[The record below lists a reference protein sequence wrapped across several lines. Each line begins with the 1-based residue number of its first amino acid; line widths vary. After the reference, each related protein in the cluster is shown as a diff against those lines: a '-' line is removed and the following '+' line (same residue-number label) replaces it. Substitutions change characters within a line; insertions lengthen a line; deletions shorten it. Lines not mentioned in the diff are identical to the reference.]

1 MKFEITVL
9 IETYAKNKNDGLRL
23 KTVTDRIMECFALPK
38 YTLTWTGPGAFT
50 VSEQGTGKCV
60 YTAEDARRARF
71 GWADDVVITIHND
84 DTVSVYSLPLN
95 QTITS
100 VGPYKRYAISP
111 EGDRMVAI
119 NKNGKAKLIDLRN
132 GDVLGVFESDRG
144 DISEVSYAP
153 NGDYIVAITGES
165 GYILDR
171 ENLSY
176 IRRIDYGNPIHSLE
190 ISPDKRF
197 AIINGD
203 LCNAELGGI
212 RPVKLRISDEAE
224 AEKANHRKCEDIYSS
239 DAEWDYS
246 ISRWE
251 RCFRFS
257 PDSSYLLMV
266 ADVKSTEYNVCD
278 GRYFT
283 SDSSNIYV
291 FDAKRLIEICVL
303 NKGGYTEALFSP
315 DGLYIAGRTK
325 DCIKLWKCGTWE
337 LCAELL
343 MDSKGISF
351 SRDGKY
357 LMVSQ

>member
-1 MKFEITVL
+1 MKFEITTL
-9 IETYAKNKNDGLRL
+9 IETYAKNKNDDLRL

-38 YTLTWTGPGAFT
+38 YTLTWTGTSAFT
-50 VSEQGTGKCV
+50 VSEQGAGKCI
-60 YTAEDARRARF
+60 YTAENARRARF
-71 GWADDVVITIHND
+71 GWADDVVITLHDD

-100 VGPYKRYAISP
+100 VGPYKRYEISP

-119 NKNGKAKLIDLRN
+119 NKGDKVKLIDLRN

-144 DISEVSYAP
+144 DISEVSCAP
-153 NGDYIVAITGES
+153 NGDYYVAITGKS

-171 ENLSY
+171 ENLGY
-176 IRRIDYGNPIHSLE
+176 ICRIDYGNPIHSLE

-203 LCNAELGGI
+203 LCNVELGGR
-212 RPVKLRISDEAE
+212 RPVKLRISDEVE
-224 AEKANHRKCEDIYSS
+224 AKKANHRKCEDIYSP

-246 ISRWE
+246 ISRRE

-266 ADVKSTEYNVCD
+266 ADVKSTEYNVRD

-291 FDAKRLIEICVL
+291 FDAKKLKEICVL
-303 NKGGYTEALFSP
+303 DREWYSEALFSP

-325 DCIKLWKCGTWE
+325 DRIKLWKSGTWE

-343 MDSKGISF
+343 MDSKDVSF

-357 LMVSQ
+357 LMVNL